1 MDVISLQSRV
11 ETGYV
16 GNAVAEP
23 VLRAIGINVRPVD
36 SVVLAHHPGH
46 GPVTPVVTDA
56 TALSQ
61 RLHDAIDRS
70 SSPFSFLSGYMVNV
84 AQGRAALSQ
93 LDRARQADRLASYY
107 LDPVFGDDAEGTYVD
122 PGLVTFFRDEALPV
136 CTVLMPNRY
145 ELSVLAGKDINT
157 IDDAV
162 SAGRSLIKR
171 GPALVLA
178 SSIPGPDG
186 QIANVLISRDHVDTS
201 CVAMLN
207 LKAKGTGDLL
217 SAAFCGLHVQ
227 GLDARQ
233 AMTLSVDLVMA
244 AAADAAARQA
254 VELDLYKILKSFNF
268 STNKGA
274 TRISIESLEQ

>member
-23 VLRAIGINVRPVD
+23 VLRAIGVNVRPVD

-46 GPVTPVVTDA
+46 GPVTPVVTEA
-56 TALSQ
+56 AALSQ

-70 SSPFSFLSGYMVNV
+70 SSPFSFLSGYLVNV
-84 AQGRAALSQ
+84 AQGRAALGQ
-93 LDRARQADRLASYY
+93 LDRARQTGRLASYY

-145 ELSVLAGKDINT
+145 ELSVLAGEDINS

-162 SAGRSLIKR
+162 SQARSLLAR
-171 GPALVLA
+171 GPEFVLA

-186 QIANVLISRDHVDTS
+186 QIANVLIGRDHVETS
-201 CVAMLN
+201 CVTMLN

-217 SAAFCGLHVQ
+217 SAAFCGLHAMGQ
-227 GLDARQ
+227 DARK
-233 AMTLSVDLVMA
+233 AMTISVELVTA
-244 AAADAAARQA
+244 AATDAAARQA
-254 VELDLYKILKSFNF
+254 VELDLPKILKNFDF
-268 STNKGA
+268 STNKG
-274 TRISIESLEQ
+274 TGSISIETLEH